1 MFEEKHIFFTLR
13 TSLMMLGW
21 SVCYRVSHLHLN
33 KQENKLKI
41 KTLIHYCSPVNMQ
54 LSVT

>member
-1 MFEEKHIFFTLR
+1 MFGEKHIFFTLR